1 MWFYVILG
9 KLRRSS
15 ISLPHR
21 LEALEA
27 PAVAAA
33 RRTGATRATAG
44 ELCAAPR
51 RPSSRRVGG
60 CCRGLRRVHIRLLLR
75 LDDVLLV
82 ADPLV
87 AKPVTNLGSAA
98 AIWIY
103 CIMNDYTYFTCDTVM
118 PHFLANS
125 SLTSSEG

>member
-1 MWFYVILG
+1 MLAV
-9 KLRRSS
+9 
-15 ISLPHR
+15 LPHG

-27 PAVAAA
+27 TAVTAA
-33 RRTGATRATAG
+33 RRAGTTRATAW

-51 RPSSRRVGG
+51 GASPCRVG
-60 CCRGLRRVHIRLLLR
+60 CCRCGLRRVHVRLLLR

-103 CIMNDYTYFTCDTVM
+103 VSKYYYTYFT
-118 PHFLANS
+118 
-125 SLTSSEG
+125 